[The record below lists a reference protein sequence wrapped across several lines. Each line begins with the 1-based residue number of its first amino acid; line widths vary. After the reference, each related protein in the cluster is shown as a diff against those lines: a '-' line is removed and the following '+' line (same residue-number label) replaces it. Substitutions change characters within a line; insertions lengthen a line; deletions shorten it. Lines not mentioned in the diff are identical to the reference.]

1 MLPSND
7 SGSPTCRQSNASR
20 QLRPPRMLLLLA
32 AASITSLRLS
42 VLGAMA
48 DPDQAAADAALKQA
62 EQARNSARD
71 RMMADIGEGA
81 TCNDADDA
89 SAKTILVR
97 GCDPVMAER
106 AGQML
111 PPLLGGVTIEAATQ
125 DDVFFELLGS
135 SKKYDAVF
143 FAPGACRW
151 SAASKPIPGG
161 NAETAGWS
169 LDDYRI
175 KVQQLQPSTKI
186 VETCEERDIVPLLR
200 QALGLR

>member
-1 MLPSND
+1 M
-7 SGSPTCRQSNASR
+7 SPVER
-20 QLRPPRMLLLLA
+20 LRMLLLLA
-32 AASITSLRLS
+32 AASITSSRLS
-42 VLGAMA
+42 ALGAMA
-48 DPDQAAADAALKQA
+48 DPGQAAADAALKQA

-81 TCNDADDA
+81 CATDGDDA
-89 SAKTILVR
+89 SSKTILVR

-111 PPLLGGVTIEAATQ
+111 PPLLGNVNIEAATE
-125 DDVFFELLGS
+125 DDRFFELLN

-151 SAASKPIPGG
+151 SAARKPIPGG

-169 LDDYRI
+169 LDDYRA
-175 KVQQLQPSTKI
+175 KVSQLQPSAKV
-186 VETCEERDIVPLLR
+186 VETCEEKDIVPLLR

>member
-1 MLPSND
+1 M
-7 SGSPTCRQSNASR
+7 SPAER
-20 QLRPPRMLLLLA
+20 LRMLLLLA
-32 AASITSLRLS
+32 AASITSSRLS
-42 VLGAMA
+42 VRAMA
-48 DPDQAAADAALKQA
+48 DPGQAAADAALKQA

-81 TCNDADDA
+81 TCNDGDDA
-89 SAKTILVR
+89 SSKTILVR

-151 SAASKPIPGG
+151 SAARKPIPGG

-186 VETCEERDIVPLLR
+186 VETCEEKDIVPLLR

>member
-1 MLPSND
+1 
-7 SGSPTCRQSNASR
+7 
-20 QLRPPRMLLLLA
+20 MLLLLA
-32 AASITSLRLS
+32 AASITSSRLS

-48 DPDQAAADAALKQA
+48 DPGQAAADAALRQA

-81 TCNDADDA
+81 TCANDADDA

-106 AGQML
+106 AGEML

-125 DDVFFELLGS
+125 DDAFFELLN

-151 SAASKPIPGG
+151 SAARKPIPGG

-169 LDDYRI
+169 LDAYRA
-175 KVQQLQPSTKI
+175 KVAQLQPSTKI
-186 VETCEERDIVPLLR
+186 VETCEEKDIVPLLR

>member
-1 MLPSND
+1 M
-7 SGSPTCRQSNASR
+7 SPVERIDPATP
-20 QLRPPRMLLLLA
+20 LRMLLLLA
-32 AASITSLRLS
+32 AASITSSRLS

-48 DPDQAAADAALKQA
+48 DPGQAAADAALTQA

-81 TCNDADDA
+81 TCTDGDDA

-97 GCDPVMAER
+97 GCDPVMAQR
-106 AGQML
+106 AGEML
-111 PPLLGGVTIEAATQ
+111 PPLLGNVNIEAATQ
-125 DDVFFELLGS
+125 DDRFFELLE

-151 SAASKPIPGG
+151 SAARKPIPGG
-161 NAETAGWS
+161 NAESAGWS
-169 LDDYRI
+169 LDDYRV
-175 KVQQLQPSTKI
+175 KVQQLQPSTKV
-186 VETCEERDIVPLLR
+186 VETCEEKEIVPLLR

>member
-1 MLPSND
+1 
-7 SGSPTCRQSNASR
+7 
-20 QLRPPRMLLLLA
+20 
-32 AASITSLRLS
+32 
-42 VLGAMA
+42 MA
-48 DPDQAAADAALKQA
+48 DPGQAAADAALKQA

-71 RMMADIGEGA
+71 RMMADIGEGTCA
-81 TCNDADDA
+81 TNGDDA
-89 SAKTILVR
+89 SSKTILVR

-111 PPLLGGVTIEAATQ
+111 PPLLGNVNIEAATQ
-125 DDVFFELLGS
+125 DDRFFELLE

-151 SAASKPIPGG
+151 SAARKPIPGG

-169 LDDYRI
+169 LDDYRV
-175 KVQQLQPSTKI
+175 KVQQLQPSAKV
-186 VETCEERDIVPLLR
+186 VETCEEKEIVPLLR

>member
-1 MLPSND
+1 MS
-7 SGSPTCRQSNASR
+7 QSHDK
-20 QLRPPRMLLLLA
+20 LRMLLLLA
-32 AASITSLRLS
+32 AASITSSRLS
-42 VLGAMA
+42 VRAMA
-48 DPDQAAADAALKQA
+48 DPGQAAADAALKQA

-81 TCNDADDA
+81 CATDGDDA

-125 DDVFFELLGS
+125 DDRFFELLAA
-135 SKKYDAVF
+135 KKYDAVF

-151 SAASKPIPGG
+151 SAARKPIPGG
-161 NAETAGWS
+161 NAESKGWS

-175 KVQQLQPSTKI
+175 KVQQLQPSAKV

>member
-1 MLPSND
+1 
-7 SGSPTCRQSNASR
+7 
-20 QLRPPRMLLLLA
+20 MLLLLA
-32 AASITSLRLS
+32 AASITSSRLS
-42 VLGAMA
+42 ALGAMA
-48 DPDQAAADAALKQA
+48 DPGQAAADAALKQA

-81 TCNDADDA
+81 TCTDGDDA
-89 SAKTILVR
+89 SSKTILVR
-97 GCDPVMAER
+97 GCDPIMAER
-106 AGQML
+106 AGEML

-125 DDVFFELLGS
+125 DDVFFELLN

-151 SAASKPIPGG
+151 SAARKPIPGG
-161 NAETAGWS
+161 NAESAGWS
-169 LDDYRI
+169 LDDYRV
-175 KVQQLQPSTKI
+175 KVQKLQPSAKV

>member
-1 MLPSND
+1 MSSVERL
-7 SGSPTCRQSNASR
+7 
-20 QLRPPRMLLLLA
+20 RMLLLLV
-32 AASITSLRLS
+32 ASIATSRAL
-42 VLGAMA
+42 MA
-48 DPDQAAADAALKQA
+48 DPGQAAADAALKQA

-81 TCNDADDA
+81 CATNDDDA
-89 SAKTILVR
+89 SSKTILVR
-97 GCDPVMAER
+97 GCDPIMAER
-106 AGQML
+106 AGEML

-151 SAASKPIPGG
+151 SAARKPIPGG

-169 LDDYRI
+169 LDDYRV
-175 KVQQLQPSTKI
+175 KVQQLQPSAKV

>member
-1 MLPSND
+1 
-7 SGSPTCRQSNASR
+7 
-20 QLRPPRMLLLLA
+20 MLLLLA
-32 AASITSLRLS
+32 AASITSSRLS

-48 DPDQAAADAALKQA
+48 DPGQAAADAALKQA

-81 TCNDADDA
+81 TCTDGDDA
-89 SAKTILVR
+89 SSKTILVR
-97 GCDPVMAER
+97 GCDPVMAQR
-106 AGQML
+106 AGEML

-125 DDVFFELLGS
+125 DDAFFELLAG
-135 SKKYDAVF
+135 KKYDAVF

-151 SAASKPIPGG
+151 SAARKPIPGG

-169 LDDYRI
+169 LEDYRA
-175 KVQQLQPSTKI
+175 KVSQLQPSTQI
-186 VETCEERDIVPLLR
+186 VETCEEKDIVPLLR

>member
-1 MLPSND
+1 M
-7 SGSPTCRQSNASR
+7 SPVERIDPATP
-20 QLRPPRMLLLLA
+20 LRMLLLLA
-32 AASITSLRLS
+32 AASITSSRLS

-48 DPDQAAADAALKQA
+48 DPGQAAADAALRQA

-81 TCNDADDA
+81 TCTDADDA

-111 PPLLGGVTIEAATQ
+111 PPLLGGVTIEAATE
-125 DDVFFELLGS
+125 DDRFFELLA
-135 SKKYDAVF
+135 SKTYDAVF

-151 SAASKPIPGG
+151 SAARKPIPGG
-161 NAETAGWS
+161 NAESMGWS

>member
-1 MLPSND
+1 M
-7 SGSPTCRQSNASR
+7 SPAER
-20 QLRPPRMLLLLA
+20 LRMLLLLA
-32 AASITSLRLS
+32 AASITSSRLS
-42 VLGAMA
+42 ALGAMA
-48 DPDQAAADAALKQA
+48 DPGQAAADAALKQA

-111 PPLLGGVTIEAATQ
+111 PPLLGGVTIEAATE
-125 DDVFFELLGS
+125 DDVFFELLN

-151 SAASKPIPGG
+151 SAARKPIPGG

-169 LDDYRI
+169 LDDYRA
-175 KVQQLQPSTKI
+175 KVSQLQPSTQI

>member
-1 MLPSND
+1 VLPSND

-32 AASITSLRLS
+32 AASITSSRLS
-42 VLGAMA
+42 ALAAMA
-48 DPDQAAADAALKQA
+48 DPGQAAADAALKQA

-81 TCNDADDA
+81 CATDGDDA
-89 SAKTILVR
+89 SSKTILVR

-106 AGQML
+106 AGEML

-125 DDVFFELLGS
+125 DDVFFELLS

-151 SAASKPIPGG
+151 SAARKPIPGG

-175 KVQQLQPSTKI
+175 KVSQLQPSAKI

>member
-1 MLPSND
+1 MSSVERL
-7 SGSPTCRQSNASR
+7 
-20 QLRPPRMLLLLA
+20 RMLLLLV
-32 AASITSLRLS
+32 ASIASSRHLS
-42 VLGAMA
+42 VRAMA
-48 DPDQAAADAALKQA
+48 DPGQAAADAALKQA

-81 TCNDADDA
+81 CANDADDA

-125 DDVFFELLGS
+125 DDVFFELLS

-151 SAASKPIPGG
+151 SAARKPIPGG

-169 LDDYRI
+169 LDDYRA
-175 KVQQLQPSTKI
+175 KVSQMQPSTKI

>member
-1 MLPSND
+1 MS
-7 SGSPTCRQSNASR
+7 QSHDK
-20 QLRPPRMLLLLA
+20 LRMLLLLA
-32 AASITSLRLS
+32 AASITSSRLS
-42 VLGAMA
+42 ALGAMA
-48 DPDQAAADAALKQA
+48 DPGQAAADAALKQA

-81 TCNDADDA
+81 TCNDGDDA
-89 SAKTILVR
+89 SSKTILVR

-151 SAASKPIPGG
+151 SAARKPIPGG

-175 KVQQLQPSTKI
+175 KVQQLQPSAKV